1 MEGGRAWCTGGHLY
15 LSLPL
20 TPPPPRH
27 LWQLPNAA
35 LCTKAAALLETISE
49 HAEGSPAVRARSALL
64 RKLASPRVSRGGAAA
79 RAEHSRSL
87 PHRPL
92 PLRRF
97 HSEDSGEP
105 RLALTPRRT
114 KSSPPSSR
122 PRGLAEGVASSSKAE
137 IGSRSPRC
145 SEIASRAPRRSELVP
160 EKAFSEKVSA
170 LLFAELKRAGAQS
183 RRAAAEATAAEAL
196 RVAEAEA
203 AEAAEA
209 KATAAEAEAAR
220 QAAAAAVA
228 AGATAKAKE
237 AEGRAEAAAS
247 AEIEALRARAES
259 AERRLERANP
269 TYPYPY
275 PYPNPY
281 PQSYPYPK
289 P

>member
-1 MEGGRAWCTGGHLY
+1 MEDGRAWCKEDIY

-20 TPPPPRH
+20 NPPPPRH

-114 KSSPPSSR
+114 KSPPPSGR
-122 PRGLAEGVASSSKAE
+122 PRGLAEGVASSSKVE

-160 EKAFSEKVSA
+160 EKAFSEKVSVLTLTLA
-170 LLFAELKRAGAQS
+170 L
-183 RRAAAEATAAEAL
+183 AL
-196 RVAEAEA
+196 
-203 AEAAEA
+203 
-209 KATAAEAEAAR
+209 
-220 QAAAAAVA
+220 
-228 AGATAKAKE
+228 
-237 AEGRAEAAAS
+237 
-247 AEIEALRARAES
+247 ALALTLTLTR
-259 AERRLERANP
+259 
-269 TYPYPY
+269 
-275 PYPNPY
+275 
-281 PQSYPYPK
+281 
-289 P
+289 